1 MALEMTGPRLAVVSP
16 YPALRAGLRSLLL
29 AEGLEV
35 VVEAADPTDLLG
47 PLGDLDVAV
56 LDLAADGLEALL
68 DMLPEAPAL
77 RPLVL
82 GPIPGAE
89 RLLAR
94 LDGRAWGYLPRE
106 AGAGALA
113 QAARSLATGL
123 LALDPGL
130 AAGLL
135 ALPAPTRAPGESATP
150 VEDLTPRERE
160 VLALMAEGLANKQ
173 IAQRL
178 HISEH
183 TVKFHVAAI
192 LAKLGAASRTEA
204 GYVAARRGLIAL

>member
-1 MALEMTGPRLAVVSP
+1 MSNPRLAVVSP
-16 YPALRAGLRSLLL
+16 YPALRAGLRSLLV
-29 AEGLEV
+29 AEGLDV
-35 VVEAADPTDLLG
+35 VAEAADPADLLH

-56 LDLAADGLEALL
+56 LDLAADGLDPLL
-68 DMLPEAPAL
+68 ELLPEAPAL

-82 GPIPGAE
+82 GPVPGAE
-89 RLLAR
+89 RLIGR

-106 AGAGALA
+106 ASAEALA
-113 QAARSLATGL
+113 QAARAV
-123 LALDPGL
+123 

-135 ALPAPTRAPGESATP
+135 AIDPALAIGLLASPAPTRGAGAPPEL
-150 VEDLTPRERE
+150 VEELTPRERE
-160 VLALMAEGLANKQ
+160 VLALMAEGQANKQ
-173 IAQRL
+173 IAHRL
-178 HISEH
+178 SISEH

>member
-1 MALEMTGPRLAVVSP
+1 MTGPRLAVVSP
-16 YPALRAGLRSLLL
+16 YPALRAGLRSLLVG
-29 AEGLEV
+29 EGLDV
-35 VVEAADPTDLLG
+35 VAEAADPAELLH

-56 LDLAADGLEALL
+56 LDVGADELDALL
-68 DMLPEAPAL
+68 ELLPDAPTL
-77 RPLVL
+77 RPVVL
-82 GPIPGAE
+82 GPVAGAE
-89 RLLAR
+89 RLPAR
-94 LDGRAWGYLPRE
+94 LEGRAWGYLPRE
-106 AGAGALA
+106 AGPDVLA
-113 QAARSLATGL
+113 QAARTVAAGL
-123 LALDPGL
+123 LAVDPAL

-135 ALPAPTRAPGESATP
+135 AVPTPTRGADPAAAPLE
-150 VEDLTPRERE
+150 ELTPRERE

-178 HISEH
+178 RISEH